1 MPQSMP
7 QFLRPEDYL
16 FHRSPM
22 LLIERIHD
30 ISAESVCCSTDLDSP
45 LLQPFS
51 VDHQLPAYFGIELM
65 AQTVGVWAGHQDLQ
79 AGRDKAQGGL
89 ILSVRSYQPA
99 HPSFQV
105 APGPL
110 NITMQML
117 MQNDNFASFEGSI
130 QHGGQTLATGRLS
143 LCQLNDQLAHE
154 LGLSTH

>member
-22 LLIERIHD
+22 LLIEQVNAIG
-30 ISAESVCCSTDLDSP
+30 AESVCCSTDLDSP

-79 AGRDKAQGGL
+79 AGRAQAQGGL
-89 ILSVRSYQPA
+89 ILSVRAYQPSA
-99 HPSFQV
+99 PQFKV
-105 APGPL
+105 VPGPL
-110 NITMQML
+110 TITMQML

-130 QHGGQTLATGRLS
+130 QHGNQTLATGRLS